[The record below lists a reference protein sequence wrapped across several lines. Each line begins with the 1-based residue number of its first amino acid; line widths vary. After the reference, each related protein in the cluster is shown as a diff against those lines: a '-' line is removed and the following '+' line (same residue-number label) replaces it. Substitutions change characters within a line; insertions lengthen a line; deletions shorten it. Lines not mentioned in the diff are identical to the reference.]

1 MHILSHES
9 KVIVLTMSTD
19 GKLYFFDFTDI
30 VSKIYEDANSGNQNI
45 VNFSDIPFAEFNL
58 HQSGINCFDLKHM
71 REDEYLLITGGDDN
85 LLSVVY
91 FQICISENNK
101 LLAEILSKWSTASA
115 HSAQIVGQLMFIF
128 LN

>member
-1 MHILSHES
+1 MHILSHKS

-19 GKLYFFDFTDI
+19 GKLCFFDFTDI
-30 VSKIYEDANSGNQNI
+30 VSKIYVDANSGNQNI
-45 VNFSDIPFAEFNL
+45 VKFSDLPFAKFNL

-91 FQICISENNK
+91 FQIYISDNNK
-101 LLAEILSKWSTASA
+101 LSAEILSKWSTASA
-115 HSAQIVGQLMFIF
+115 HAAQIVGQLI
-128 LN
+128 LV